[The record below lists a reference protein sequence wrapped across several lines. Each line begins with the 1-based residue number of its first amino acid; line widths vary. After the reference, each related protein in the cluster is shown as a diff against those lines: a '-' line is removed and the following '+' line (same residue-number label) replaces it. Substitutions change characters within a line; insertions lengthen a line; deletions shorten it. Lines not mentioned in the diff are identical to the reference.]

1 MKKHLLLWIAATAL
15 CCSCTQ
21 KKETSQ
27 PQPFKDG
34 EFKEWAQTPPMGWNS
49 WDCYGAGVTEDE
61 LLGNAEFMRD
71 RLKQYG
77 YQYVVCDI
85 QWYEP
90 AAKGNV
96 YNNFADLCMDEYS
109 RLIPAVNRFPSSA
122 NGAGF
127 KPIADKIHS
136 MGLKFGIHIM
146 RGIPRQAVHRN
157 TRIYGTTARARDIA
171 SQFSLCPWNTDM
183 YGVDTEKRGAEEYY
197 DSLFKL
203 YASWG
208 VDFVKVD
215 DMANTEFSP
224 QNPYSAEKEI
234 EMIRAAIDR
243 SGRDM
248 VLSLSPGPAPLNKA
262 EHLSENANMWRISG
276 DFWDRWDKLLNMF
289 SLCEKWY
296 PYVKDG
302 SFPDCDIL
310 PLGKLCIDGSYMGD
324 MGRDSGFTKEEQ
336 KTMMTL
342 WAVFRSPLFFGG
354 ELRLTDNYT
363 LSLVTNPEVIN
374 VNQNSEKPLFVYN
387 KGGIA
392 VWQTKIENC
401 TAVAVF
407 NLSDEEKHY
416 KLSFS
421 DLGIENVRAVRD
433 LWARKDIPKCEN
445 DVAVSLKPHS
455 SEFFEIY

>member
-1 MKKHLLLWIAATAL
+1 MKDFI
-15 CCSCTQ
+15 
-21 KKETSQ
+21 KK
-27 PQPFKDG
+27 
-34 EFKEWAQTPPMGWNS
+34 PPMGWNS

-183 YGVDTEKRGAEEYY
+183 YGVDTEKRGVEEYY
-197 DSLFKL
+197 VSLFKL

-215 DMANTEFSP
+215 DIANTEFSP

-234 EMIRAAIDR
+234 ERIRAAIDR

-445 DVAVSLKPHS
+445 DVTVSLKPHS
-455 SEFFEIY
+455 SAFFEIY

>member
-1 MKKHLLLWIAATAL
+1 MKDFI
-15 CCSCTQ
+15 
-21 KKETSQ
+21 KK
-27 PQPFKDG
+27 
-34 EFKEWAQTPPMGWNS
+34 PPMGWNS

-157 TRIYGTTARARDIA
+157 KRIYGTTARARDIA

-215 DMANTEFSP
+215 DIANTEFSP

-296 PYVKDG
+296 PYVKDD

-374 VNQNSEKPLFVYN
+374 VNQNSEKPLLVYN

-421 DLGIENVRAVRD
+421 ELGIENVRAVRD

>member
-1 MKKHLLLWIAATAL
+1 MKDFI
-15 CCSCTQ
+15 
-21 KKETSQ
+21 KK
-27 PQPFKDG
+27 
-34 EFKEWAQTPPMGWNS
+34 PPMGWNS

-215 DMANTEFSP
+215 DIANTEFSP

-433 LWARKDIPKCEN
+433 LWARKDIPIFEN

>member
-1 MKKHLLLWIAATAL
+1 MKDFI
-15 CCSCTQ
+15 
-21 KKETSQ
+21 KK
-27 PQPFKDG
+27 
-34 EFKEWAQTPPMGWNS
+34 PPMGWNS

-215 DMANTEFSP
+215 DIANTEFSP

-262 EHLSENANMWRISG
+262 EHLSKNANMWRISG

-342 WAVFRSPLFFGG
+342 WAVFRSPLFIGG

>member
-1 MKKHLLLWIAATAL
+1 MKDFI
-15 CCSCTQ
+15 
-21 KKETSQ
+21 KK
-27 PQPFKDG
+27 
-34 EFKEWAQTPPMGWNS
+34 PPMGWNS

-208 VDFVKVD
+208 VDFAKVD
-215 DMANTEFSP
+215 DIANTEFSP

-310 PLGKLCIDGSYMGD
+310 PLGKLCIDGSYMGN

-401 TAVAVF
+401 TAGAIF

-433 LWARKDIPKCEN
+433 LWARKDIPKFEN

>member
-1 MKKHLLLWIAATAL
+1 MKDFI
-15 CCSCTQ
+15 
-21 KKETSQ
+21 KK
-27 PQPFKDG
+27 
-34 EFKEWAQTPPMGWNS
+34 PPMGWNS

-77 YQYVVCDI
+77 YQYVICDI
-85 QWYEP
+85 QWYES

-215 DMANTEFSP
+215 DIANTEFSP

-324 MGRDSGFTKEEQ
+324 MGRDSGFTNEEQ

-416 KLSFS
+416 KLKFS

-433 LWARKDIPKCEN
+433 LWARKDIQKCEN

>member
-1 MKKHLLLWIAATAL
+1 MKDFI
-15 CCSCTQ
+15 
-21 KKETSQ
+21 KK
-27 PQPFKDG
+27 
-34 EFKEWAQTPPMGWNS
+34 PPMGWNS

-215 DMANTEFSP
+215 DIANTEFSP

-324 MGRDSGFTKEEQ
+324 MGRDSGFAKEEQ

-416 KLSFS
+416 KLIFS

-455 SEFFEIY
+455 SEFFEIH

>member
-1 MKKHLLLWIAATAL
+1 MKDFI
-15 CCSCTQ
+15 
-21 KKETSQ
+21 KK
-27 PQPFKDG
+27 
-34 EFKEWAQTPPMGWNS
+34 PPMGWNS

-215 DMANTEFSP
+215 DIANTEFSP

-234 EMIRAAIDR
+234 EIIRAAIDR

-310 PLGKLCIDGSYMGD
+310 PLGKLCIDGSYMGV
-324 MGRDSGFTKEEQ
+324 MGRDSGFTKDEQ

-354 ELRLTDNYT
+354 ELCLTDNYT

>member
-1 MKKHLLLWIAATAL
+1 MKDFI
-15 CCSCTQ
+15 
-21 KKETSQ
+21 KK
-27 PQPFKDG
+27 
-34 EFKEWAQTPPMGWNS
+34 PPMGWNS

-77 YQYVVCDI
+77 YQYVICDI

-157 TRIYGTTARARDIA
+157 MRIYGTTARARDIA

-215 DMANTEFSP
+215 DIANTEFSP

-363 LSLVTNPEVIN
+363 LSLVTNPEVLN

>member
-1 MKKHLLLWIAATAL
+1 
-15 CCSCTQ
+15 
-21 KKETSQ
+21 
-27 PQPFKDG
+27 
-34 EFKEWAQTPPMGWNS
+34 MGWNS

-61 LLGNAEFMRD
+61 LLGNAGFMRD

-215 DMANTEFSP
+215 DIANTEFSP

-374 VNQNSEKPLFVYN
+374 VNQNSEKPLLVYN

-433 LWARKDIPKCEN
+433 LWARKDISKCEN
-445 DVAVSLKPHS
+445 DVTVSLKPHS

>member
-1 MKKHLLLWIAATAL
+1 MKDFI
-15 CCSCTQ
+15 
-21 KKETSQ
+21 KK
-27 PQPFKDG
+27 
-34 EFKEWAQTPPMGWNS
+34 PPMGWNS
-49 WDCYGAGVTEDE
+49 WDCYGAGVTEYE

-77 YQYVVCDI
+77 YQYVICDI

-215 DMANTEFSP
+215 DIANTEFSP

-324 MGRDSGFTKEEQ
+324 MGRDSEFTKEEQ

-445 DVAVSLKPHS
+445 DVTVSLKPHS
-455 SEFFEIY
+455 SAFFAVY

>member
-1 MKKHLLLWIAATAL
+1 MKDFI
-15 CCSCTQ
+15 
-21 KKETSQ
+21 KK
-27 PQPFKDG
+27 
-34 EFKEWAQTPPMGWNS
+34 PPMGWNS

-77 YQYVVCDI
+77 YQYVICDI

-215 DMANTEFSP
+215 DIANTEFSP

-354 ELRLTDNYT
+354 ELRLTDDYT

-421 DLGIENVRAVRD
+421 ELGIENVRAVRD

>member
-1 MKKHLLLWIAATAL
+1 MKDFI
-15 CCSCTQ
+15 
-21 KKETSQ
+21 KK
-27 PQPFKDG
+27 
-34 EFKEWAQTPPMGWNS
+34 PPMGWNS

-215 DMANTEFSP
+215 DIANTEFSP
-224 QNPYSAEKEI
+224 QNPYSADKEI

-262 EHLSENANMWRISG
+262 EHLSKNANMWRISG

-289 SLCEKWY
+289 SFCEKWY

-416 KLSFS
+416 KLSFLN
-421 DLGIENVRAVRD
+421 LGIENVRAVRD

>member
-1 MKKHLLLWIAATAL
+1 MKDFI
-15 CCSCTQ
+15 
-21 KKETSQ
+21 KK
-27 PQPFKDG
+27 
-34 EFKEWAQTPPMGWNS
+34 PPMGWNS

-157 TRIYGTTARARDIA
+157 KRIYGTTARARDIA

-215 DMANTEFSP
+215 DIANTEFSP

-310 PLGKLCIDGSYMGD
+310 PLGKLCIEGSYMGD
-324 MGRDSGFTKEEQ
+324 MGRDSGFAKEEQ

-354 ELRLTDNYT
+354 ELRLTDDYT

>member
-1 MKKHLLLWIAATAL
+1 MKDFI
-15 CCSCTQ
+15 
-21 KKETSQ
+21 KK
-27 PQPFKDG
+27 
-34 EFKEWAQTPPMGWNS
+34 PPMGWNS

-157 TRIYGTTARARDIA
+157 TRIYGTIARARDIA

-215 DMANTEFSP
+215 DIANTEFSS

-374 VNQNSEKPLFVYN
+374 VNQNSEKPLLVYN

-433 LWARKDIPKCEN
+433 LWARKDIPKFEN

>member
-1 MKKHLLLWIAATAL
+1 MKDFI
-15 CCSCTQ
+15 
-21 KKETSQ
+21 KK
-27 PQPFKDG
+27 
-34 EFKEWAQTPPMGWNS
+34 PPMGWNS

-77 YQYVVCDI
+77 YQYVICDI

-215 DMANTEFSP
+215 DIANTEFSP

-374 VNQNSEKPLFVYN
+374 VNQNSEKPLLVYN

-445 DVAVSLKPHS
+445 DVTVSLKPHS
-455 SEFFEIY
+455 SAFFEIY

>member
-1 MKKHLLLWIAATAL
+1 MKDFI
-15 CCSCTQ
+15 
-21 KKETSQ
+21 KK
-27 PQPFKDG
+27 
-34 EFKEWAQTPPMGWNS
+34 PPMGWNS

-77 YQYVVCDI
+77 YQYVICDI

-215 DMANTEFSP
+215 DIANTEFSP

-262 EHLSENANMWRISG
+262 KHLSENANMWRISG

>member
-1 MKKHLLLWIAATAL
+1 MKDFI
-15 CCSCTQ
+15 
-21 KKETSQ
+21 KK
-27 PQPFKDG
+27 
-34 EFKEWAQTPPMGWNS
+34 PPMGWNS

-215 DMANTEFSP
+215 DIANTEFNP

-276 DFWDRWDKLLNMF
+276 DFWDRWDKLLDMF

-354 ELRLTDNYT
+354 ELRLTDDYT

>member
-1 MKKHLLLWIAATAL
+1 MKDFI
-15 CCSCTQ
+15 
-21 KKETSQ
+21 KK
-27 PQPFKDG
+27 
-34 EFKEWAQTPPMGWNS
+34 PPMGWNS

-215 DMANTEFSP
+215 DIANTEFSP
-224 QNPYSAEKEI
+224 QNPYSADKEI

-262 EHLSENANMWRISG
+262 EHLSKNANMWRISG

-289 SLCEKWY
+289 SFCEKWY

-336 KTMMTL
+336 KTIMTL

-421 DLGIENVRAVRD
+421 DLGLENVRAVRD

-445 DVAVSLKPHS
+445 DVVVSLKPHS

>member
-1 MKKHLLLWIAATAL
+1 MKDFI
-15 CCSCTQ
+15 
-21 KKETSQ
+21 KK
-27 PQPFKDG
+27 
-34 EFKEWAQTPPMGWNS
+34 PPMGWNS

-215 DMANTEFSP
+215 DIANTEFSP

-262 EHLSENANMWRISG
+262 EHLSKNANMWRISG

-374 VNQNSEKPLFVYN
+374 VNQNSEKPLLVYN

-445 DVAVSLKPHS
+445 DVAASLKPHS

>member
-1 MKKHLLLWIAATAL
+1 MKDFI
-15 CCSCTQ
+15 
-21 KKETSQ
+21 KK
-27 PQPFKDG
+27 
-34 EFKEWAQTPPMGWNS
+34 PPMGWNS

-215 DMANTEFSP
+215 DIANTEFSP

-262 EHLSENANMWRISG
+262 EHLSKNANMWRISG

-416 KLSFS
+416 KLSF
-421 DLGIENVRAVRD
+421 LNFGIENVRAVRD
-433 LWARKDIPKCEN
+433 LWARKDIPKFEN

>member
-1 MKKHLLLWIAATAL
+1 MKDFI
-15 CCSCTQ
+15 
-21 KKETSQ
+21 KK
-27 PQPFKDG
+27 
-34 EFKEWAQTPPMGWNS
+34 PPMGWNS

-215 DMANTEFSP
+215 DIANTEFSP

-262 EHLSENANMWRISG
+262 EHLSKNANMWRISG

-310 PLGKLCIDGSYMGD
+310 PLGKLCVDGSYMGD

-342 WAVFRSPLFFGG
+342 WTVFRSPLFFGG

>member
-1 MKKHLLLWIAATAL
+1 MKDFI
-15 CCSCTQ
+15 
-21 KKETSQ
+21 KK
-27 PQPFKDG
+27 
-34 EFKEWAQTPPMGWNS
+34 PPMGWNS

-215 DMANTEFSP
+215 DIANTEFSP

-262 EHLSENANMWRISG
+262 EHLSKNANMWRISG

-354 ELRLTDNYT
+354 ELRLTDDYT

-416 KLSFS
+416 KLSFL

>member
-1 MKKHLLLWIAATAL
+1 MKDFI
-15 CCSCTQ
+15 
-21 KKETSQ
+21 KK
-27 PQPFKDG
+27 
-34 EFKEWAQTPPMGWNS
+34 PPMGWNS

-90 AAKGNV
+90 TAKGNV

-197 DSLFKL
+197 DSIFKL

-215 DMANTEFSP
+215 DIANTEFSL

-416 KLSFS
+416 KLSFLN
-421 DLGIENVRAVRD
+421 LGIENVRAVRD

>member
-1 MKKHLLLWIAATAL
+1 MKDFI
-15 CCSCTQ
+15 
-21 KKETSQ
+21 KK
-27 PQPFKDG
+27 
-34 EFKEWAQTPPMGWNS
+34 PPMGWNS

-77 YQYVVCDI
+77 YQYVICDI

-215 DMANTEFSP
+215 DIANTEFSP

-234 EMIRAAIDR
+234 ELIRAAIDR

>member
-1 MKKHLLLWIAATAL
+1 MKDFI
-15 CCSCTQ
+15 
-21 KKETSQ
+21 KK
-27 PQPFKDG
+27 
-34 EFKEWAQTPPMGWNS
+34 PPMGWNS

-183 YGVDTEKRGAEEYY
+183 YGVNTEKRGAEEYY

-215 DMANTEFSP
+215 DIANTEFSP

-262 EHLSENANMWRISG
+262 EHLSKNANMWRISG

-416 KLSFS
+416 KLSFLN
-421 DLGIENVRAVRD
+421 LGIENVRAVRD

-445 DVAVSLKPHS
+445 DVSVSLKPHS

>member
-1 MKKHLLLWIAATAL
+1 MKDFI
-15 CCSCTQ
+15 
-21 KKETSQ
+21 KK
-27 PQPFKDG
+27 
-34 EFKEWAQTPPMGWNS
+34 PPMGWNS

-215 DMANTEFSP
+215 DIANTEFSP

-262 EHLSENANMWRISG
+262 EHLSKNANMWRISG

-401 TAVAVF
+401 TVVAVF

>member
-1 MKKHLLLWIAATAL
+1 MKDFI
-15 CCSCTQ
+15 
-21 KKETSQ
+21 KK
-27 PQPFKDG
+27 
-34 EFKEWAQTPPMGWNS
+34 PPMGWNS

-215 DMANTEFSP
+215 DIANTEFSP

-276 DFWDRWDKLLNMF
+276 DFWDRWDKLLDMF

-310 PLGKLCIDGSYMGD
+310 PLGKLCVDGSYMGD

-433 LWARKDIPKCEN
+433 LWARKDISKCEN
-445 DVAVSLKPHS
+445 DVAFSLKPHS

>member
-1 MKKHLLLWIAATAL
+1 MKDFI
-15 CCSCTQ
+15 
-21 KKETSQ
+21 KK
-27 PQPFKDG
+27 
-34 EFKEWAQTPPMGWNS
+34 PPMGWNS

-215 DMANTEFSP
+215 DIANTEFSP

-354 ELRLTDNYT
+354 ELRLTDDYT